1 MIGHNMTS
9 LISEFSY
16 LLKKLKQIE
25 KHFEVHTLSP
35 NEKKVVHTMVE
46 LKAQNN
52 ACNIT
57 DVVEV
62 SGMSRSTVYKT
73 IKKLTARN
81 IISLDQS
88 ISDKR
93 ESLIKFL

>member
-1 MIGHNMTS
+1 MIRHIMTS
-9 LISEFSY
+9 LISEFNY
-16 LLKKLKQIE
+16 LLKKLHEIE

-35 NEKKVVHTMVE
+35 NEKKVVHSMIE
-46 LKAQNN
+46 LKSQNN
-52 ACNIT
+52 ACNIS
-57 DVVEV
+57 DVVEL

-81 IISLDQS
+81 IVSLDQS

>member
-9 LISEFSY
+9 LISEFSH

>member
-1 MIGHNMTS
+1 MIEQIMTS
-9 LISEFSY
+9 LILEFSY
-16 LLKKLKQIE
+16 LLKKLKEIE

-35 NEKKVVHTMVE
+35 NEKKVVHTMIE
-46 LKAQNN
+46 LKVQNN

-73 IKKLTARN
+73 LKKLTARN
-81 IISLDQS
+81 IVTLDQS

>member
-1 MIGHNMTS
+1 MIVHVMTS

-16 LLKKLKQIE
+16 LLKKLQEIE

-35 NEKKVVHTMVE
+35 NEKKVVHTMIE
-46 LKAQNN
+46 LKSQNN

-62 SGMSRSTVYKT
+62 SGISRSTVYKT
-73 IKKLTARN
+73 IKKLTAKN
-81 IISLDQS
+81 VISLEQS
-88 ISDKR
+88 PSDKR
-93 ESLIKFL
+93 ESLIKFS

>member
-1 MIGHNMTS
+1 MIEHIMTS
-9 LISEFSY
+9 LILEFSY

-25 KHFEVHTLSP
+25 KHFEVHKLSP
-35 NEKKVVHTMVE
+35 NEKKVVHTMIE

-73 IKKLTARN
+73 IKKLTSRN

>member
-9 LISEFSY
+9 LILEFSH

-35 NEKKVVHTMVE
+35 NEKKVVYTMVE

-57 DVVEV
+57 GVVEV

-73 IKKLTARN
+73 IKKLTAKN

>member
-1 MIGHNMTS
+1 MTS

-16 LLKKLKQIE
+16 LLKKLQEIE
-25 KHFEVHTLSP
+25 KHFEVHTLTP
-35 NEKKVVHTMVE
+35 NEKAVVHTMIE
-46 LKAQNN
+46 LKSQND

-62 SGMSRSTVYKT
+62 SGISRSTVYKT

-88 ISDKR
+88 ITDKR

>member
-1 MIGHNMTS
+1 MIEHIMTS
-9 LISEFSY
+9 LILEFSY
-16 LLKKLKQIE
+16 LLKKLKEIE

-35 NEKKVVHTMVE
+35 NEKKVVHTMIE

-73 IKKLTARN
+73 LKKLTARN
-81 IISLDQS
+81 IVTLDQS

>member
-1 MIGHNMTS
+1 MIEHIMTS
-9 LISEFSY
+9 LNLEFSY
-16 LLKKLKQIE
+16 LLKKLKEIE

-35 NEKKVVHTMVE
+35 NEKKVVHTMIE

-73 IKKLTARN
+73 LKKLTARN
-81 IISLDQS
+81 IVTLDQS

-93 ESLIKFL
+93 ESLIKFT

>member
-1 MIGHNMTS
+1 MIEHIMTS
-9 LISEFSY
+9 LILEFSY
-16 LLKKLKQIE
+16 LLKKLREIE

-35 NEKKVVHTMVE
+35 NEKKVVHTMIE

-73 IKKLTARN
+73 LKKLTARN
-81 IISLDQS
+81 IVTLDQS

>member
-1 MIGHNMTS
+1 MTS
-9 LISEFSY
+9 LITELSY
-16 LLKKLKQIE
+16 FLKKLEEIE
-25 KHFEVHTLSP
+25 KHLKINTLTP
-35 NEKKVVHTMVE
+35 NEKKVVHTMIE
-46 LKAQNN
+46 LNAQNN
-52 ACNIT
+52 SCNIT
-57 DVVEV
+57 DVVKV